1 MDNISAMIIKL
12 LVDHVCSV
20 DGDIVILEDTPP
32 HRKEMLQHGVNMIT
46 QYLTI
51 M

>member
-1 MDNISAMIIKL
+1 MDNISVKLIKL
-12 LVDHVCSV
+12 FGDHIYSV